1 MGKQLKVTIYC
12 CIREILCD
20 RLNTLKIILRG
31 WEIMLRHIYDR
42 LEVTGDLTAVFDP
55 RAADGLEKA
64 VEHLR
69 QVRNGKMV
77 WLRAATTAKA
87 GSYRLQVNSFL
98 TYDEING
105 KTEAEIWRMF
115 DLNTD
120 KYIETVIRAKVSSF

>member
-1 MGKQLKVTIYC
+1 
-12 CIREILCD
+12 
-20 RLNTLKIILRG
+20 
-31 WEIMLRHIYDR
+31 MLRHIYDR
-42 LEVTGDLTAVFDP
+42 LEVTGDLTAVFVP

-98 TYDEING
+98 TYDEVSG

-120 KYIETVIRAKVSSF
+120 KYIETVIRAKVNSPLY

>member
-1 MGKQLKVTIYC
+1 
-12 CIREILCD
+12 
-20 RLNTLKIILRG
+20 
-31 WEIMLRHIYDR
+31 MLRHIYDR

-69 QVRNGKMV
+69 QMKNGKMV

-120 KYIETVIRAKVSSF
+120 KYIETVIRAKVNYAAY